1 MEQNKN
7 KSGKFFTIL
16 GVTILCGGL
25 IWTGSLFFGF
35 GNTIT
40 TEDAQVEQYLSP
52 INVKVPG
59 YIDEI
64 YFTEHQYVH
73 KGDTL
78 LVIDDREYKI
88 RLMEAEAVLKD
99 ARAGKN
105 VIGATLDRT
114 ENSVLVYD
122 SSIAEIEARI
132 AKLRKDK
139 IRYENLVE
147 RNAATPIQL
156 EQIETELITLEAKQ
170 EAVKQQKRT
179 ANSSVAEVVTKQ
191 ESIEAA
197 ILRATAAVDM
207 AKLNLSYTVIT
218 APCDGWLGRRALEQG
233 QLVNAGQT
241 ITNILPDEQKW
252 IIANYKETQI
262 KHLSVGQKV
271 RITVDAWPDEEFEG
285 RITHISAAT
294 GSKYSMV
301 PTDNSAGNFVK
312 IQQRIPVRIDFE
324 GLSKADNRKLAAGM
338 MAVIETVKN

>member
-7 KSGKFFTIL
+7 KSGKVFTIL
-16 GVTILCGGL
+16 GITILCGGL
-25 IWTGSLFFGF
+25 IWIGSLFFGF
-35 GNTIT
+35 DSAIT

-64 YFTEHQYVH
+64 RFTEHQYVH

-78 LVIDDREYKI
+78 LIIDDREYKI

-139 IRYENLVE
+139 TRYENLVE

-156 EQIETELITLEAKQ
+156 EQIETELVALEAKL

-179 ANSSVAEVVTKQ
+179 ANSSVTEVVTKQ
-191 ESIEAA
+191 ENMEAA

-207 AKLNLSYTVIT
+207 AELNLSYTVIT
-218 APCDGWLGRRALEQG
+218 APCDGWLGRRALEVG

-262 KHLSVGQKV
+262 KHLNVGQRV
-271 RITVDAWPDEEFEG
+271 NIIVDAWPDKEFEG
-285 RITHISAAT
+285 RITRISAAT

-312 IQQRIPVRIDFE
+312 IQQRIPVRIDFV
-324 GLSKADNRKLAAGM
+324 GLSKENNRKLAVGM
-338 MAVIETVKN
+338 MAVVETVKE